1 MPATVSNV
9 LVGGSIGSGDDGLAG
24 EEEQHSAVRQV
35 RPVRQSSSS
44 STSSSSSSS
53 SGGGRGSDHDSGDGG
68 TIVES
73 VRDGDDSSRGGNGG
87 GGGGGGGL
95 PASLSDLDGLVDD
108 ASKFGEEN
116 DDDDGDDDDDD
127 DGGGV
132 GGGGVKRKRKNS
144 TDYSAKL
151 GDDYDEKKPRRVGF
165 HLPPGP
171 PGPQG
176 PPGPPG
182 PQGLRPPHRLEPLR
196 HPAQTR
202 LDASSSSSS
211 SVRDSPG
218 QAGPPP
224 PRSRLVSGRW
234 EREGKGGSSSRCSCL
249 TGTVCDQVRGSQ
261 PFLSLH
267 ATPTPD
273 LGRATL
279 VRKVK
284 SRTLVV
290 TLAVQRTAR
299 KRGWEPLFRKE
310 VELCYCT

>member
-132 GGGGVKRKRKNS
+132 GGVGGGGVKRKRKNS

-249 TGTVCDQVRGSQ
+249 TGTVCDQVRGW
-261 PFLSLH
+261 
-267 ATPTPD
+267 
-273 LGRATL
+273 
-279 VRKVK
+279 K
-284 SRTLVV
+284 
-290 TLAVQRTAR
+290 
-299 KRGWEPLFRKE
+299 PLFRKE